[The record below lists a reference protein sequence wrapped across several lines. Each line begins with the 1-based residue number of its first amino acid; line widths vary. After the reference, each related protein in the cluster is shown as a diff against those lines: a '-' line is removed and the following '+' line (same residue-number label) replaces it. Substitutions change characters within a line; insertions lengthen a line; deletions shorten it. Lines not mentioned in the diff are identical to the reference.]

1 MEKIIEFKNVYYA
14 GEEQKSKK
22 HFILKDITIEIKKSE
37 LICVIGLNGCGKST
51 FAKLLSGL
59 ISPTSGLVNICG
71 LNTQNPNHSYQ
82 IRKKVGMIFQNPDNQ
97 IIASTV
103 EEEIAFGLEN
113 LCTPRE
119 EMKTRIK
126 DSLCAVGMEGFEK
139 NLTSTLSGGQK
150 QRLNIASVLAMQPE
164 IIVLDEPTSMLDSV
178 SRKNILKLLLKI
190 KSINKTTIIL
200 VTHFMEEA
208 VLSNKVL
215 FLENK
220 QVKFLGNPYELFSD
234 EVFLKTP
241 SLTPMQS
248 SQILSF
254 IKSLGYKV
262 SMKALKTKDCANEI
276 IKILENHKK

>member
-1 MEKIIEFKNVYYA
+1 MEKIIEFKNVDYA
-14 GEEQKSKK
+14 VEEQKNKK
-22 HFILKDITIEIKKSE
+22 HFILKNITLEIKKGE
-37 LICVIGLNGCGKST
+37 LVCVIGLNGCGKST

-59 ISPTSGLVNICG
+59 ISPTSGLINICG
-71 LNTQNPNHSYQ
+71 LNTQNPDHSYQ
-82 IRKKVGMIFQNPDNQ
+82 IRKKVGIIFQNPDNQ
-97 IIASTV
+97 IIASTI

-113 LCTPRE
+113 LCIPRE
-119 EMKTRIK
+119 KMKARIK
-126 DSLCAVGMEGFEK
+126 SSLCAVGMEGFEK
-139 NLTSTLSGGQK
+139 KLTSTLSGGQK

-178 SRKNILKLLLKI
+178 SRKNILDLLLKI
-190 KSINKTTIIL
+190 KSIHKTTIVL

-215 FLENK
+215 FIEDRKVN
-220 QVKFLGNPYELFSD
+220 FLGNPYELFSD